1 MKIGGFGQIKN
12 YMGISNAGF
21 DFAELDIPEIA
32 ALDNDALKNFQKQ
45 VAAGIPVRIG
55 SRLLP
60 VSEPLFFRK
69 GFKPESLQPY
79 LEKACQKTALLGIQ
93 AVILGN
99 GKARYLSSEE
109 DRKKEPLFIESLR
122 MMAWETKK
130 NNQILILEPL
140 GPKYSNYINT
150 IAQAV
155 QLIEKARLE
164 NVFTMADL
172 RHMVGAKE
180 SFRDIVMYFPYIR
193 HIHIDYPLSYPER
206 KYPSAR
212 DNYDY
217 ALFLN
222 SLKQAGYDGTLTV
235 EADIPNDWK
244 QAYRQVME
252 IIEMP

>member
-12 YMGISNAGF
+12 YLEISKAGF

-32 ALDNDALKNFQKQ
+32 ALEDAALKNFQQ
-45 VAAGIPVRIG
+45 QTVEGIPVQIG

-60 VSEPLFFRK
+60 VSEPLFFK
-69 GFKPESLQPY
+69 EGFKPESLQPY
-79 LEKACQKTALLGIQ
+79 LEKACQKTALIGIQ

-99 GKARYLSSEE
+99 GKARCLSTLE
-109 DRKKEPLFIESLR
+109 DYKKEPLFVESLR
-122 MMAWETKK
+122 MMASEAKK

-140 GPKYSNYINT
+140 GPKYTNYINT
-150 IAQAV
+150 IEQAV
-155 QLIEKARLE
+155 QLIEKAQLE

-180 SFRDIVMYFPYIR
+180 PFRDIVTYLPYIR

-206 KYPSAR
+206 RYPSVQ
-212 DNYDY
+212 DDYDY

-222 SLKQAGYDGTLTV
+222 SLKQAGYDDTLTI
-235 EADIPNDWK
+235 EADIPDDWGR
-244 QAYRQVME
+244 AYRQIVE
-252 IIEMP
+252 IIG